1 MITVIGGI
9 KGGSGKTTLATN
21 LVVMH
26 SMKKQKVLFI
36 DADEQKTAIDWSR
49 QRENLGVSTP
59 WLTICLSGSD
69 IRNQI
74 QTLEKKYDE
83 IIIDT
88 GGRDTTSQR
97 SALTVSDILLV
108 PFQPRSFDIWTINQI
123 ASLIEE
129 VLKFNPNIQVLGVIN
144 RADSRGKDNEIAMR
158 MINEAPY
165 ITCLPITI
173 GQRKS
178 FSNSSAEGLS
188 IFETKLED
196 QKAILEMNNL
206 YKHLFNTKKTP
217 L

>member
-88 GGRDTTSQR
+88 GGRG
-97 SALTVSDILLV
+97 
-108 PFQPRSFDIWTINQI
+108 FCCKN
-123 ASLIEE
+123 
-129 VLKFNPNIQVLGVIN
+129 
-144 RADSRGKDNEIAMR
+144 
-158 MINEAPY
+158 
-165 ITCLPITI
+165 
-173 GQRKS
+173 
-178 FSNSSAEGLS
+178 
-188 IFETKLED
+188 
-196 QKAILEMNNL
+196 
-206 YKHLFNTKKTP
+206 
-217 L
+217 